1 MADARPLLR
10 IGDGIKAQSVGLCRG
25 GRASGGGQG
34 THGGACVGQR
44 CSCRGTCSASRR
56 RLVVRW
62 HLNTRGR
69 SGSRSRGTLT
79 TCSAVFRARCV
90 GVSPVG
96 CAYSVPCPACCVI
109 RVRELCFRN
118 SARCLSRFCHCTVGP
133 AVCCGR
139 AWRRRREKVVPQ
151 RIHEGGRIHSPIC
164 ACLDRGGGRI
174 HSLSG
179 VIGVT
184 SVREDESIPSEGGRI
199 HSLIRL

>member
-10 IGDGIKAQSVGLCRG
+10 IRGGIKAQSVWLCRG

-69 SGSRSRGTLT
+69 SGSRSHGTLT

-118 SARCLSRFCHCTVGP
+118 SAKGLSRCYAAALLVPRYVVGVRGIEREGSFP
-133 AVCCGR
+133 VQLLATPPPSAVG
-139 AWRRRREKVVPQ
+139 
-151 RIHEGGRIHSPIC
+151 
-164 ACLDRGGGRI
+164 
-174 HSLSG
+174 
-179 VIGVT
+179 
-184 SVREDESIPSEGGRI
+184 
-199 HSLIRL
+199 